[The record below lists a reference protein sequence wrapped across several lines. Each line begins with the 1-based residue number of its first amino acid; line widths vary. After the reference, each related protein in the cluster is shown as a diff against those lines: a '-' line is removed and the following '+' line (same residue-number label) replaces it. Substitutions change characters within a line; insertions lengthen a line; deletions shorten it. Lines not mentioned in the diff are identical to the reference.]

1 MRTRIGDLDL
11 ARIGSETEPCL
22 RPRSDGDGRQAP
34 TCDGY
39 RAALP
44 TAQRHLYGPRRH
56 RRRTPPTAA
65 AALPL
70 RQSEACPRSG
80 LRALAQDDDQRAARL
95 PPSRL
100 PPSSTNAVV
109 RARHDNALA
118 RRPAQERSTTDT
130 ASPPTDRARDTATA
144 RRRPGRR
151 PVSQGTIT
159 SRFPRRSVRC
169 HAASIWLSGMVTR
182 LKSSSRS
189 RAHWTTWAYARPIVS
204 PSMPLV
210 AP

>member
-1 MRTRIGDLDL
+1 MVT
-11 ARIGSETEPCL
+11 AAKL
-22 RPRSDGDGRQAP
+22 RPAMDIERRLPQRSAIS
-34 TCDGY
+34 
-39 RAALP
+39 
-44 TAQRHLYGPRRH
+44 TARTGTDVAHRPRPQQRS
-56 RRRTPPTAA
+56 
-65 AALPL
+65 PL